1 MTPPRWERFSV
12 EPDVGL
18 RGWARS
24 RGEAFAQVTLGMFA
38 LLVAPEQIRAVEQRE
53 VRAQAATPDR
63 LLAAW
68 IDECVYVH
76 EIEGFVVRA
85 VEMTVCSDTLAH
97 GVLHGEP
104 LDPAR
109 HRLTVGVKGAVPQEA
124 RVEVHDAV
132 HEARIVVRVQPG
144 PVS

>member
-1 MTPPRWERFSV
+1 MTAPGWEHFSV
-12 EPDVGL
+12 EPDVGV

-38 LLVAPEQIRAVEQRE
+38 LLVAPEQIRPAEQRE
-53 VRAQAATPDR
+53 VRAQAATPER

-76 EIEGFVVRA
+76 EIEGFVARA

-109 HRLTVGVKGAVPQEA
+109 HRVSVGVKGAAPQGA
-124 RVEVHDAV
+124 RVDVHDDV

-144 PVS
+144 DVS

>member
-1 MTPPRWERFSV
+1 MTSPGWERFSV

-18 RGWARS
+18 RGWAHS

-38 LLVAPEQIRAVEQRE
+38 LLVAPEQVLAVEQRE
-53 VRAQAATPDR
+53 VRAQAATPER

-109 HRLTVGVKGAVPQEA
+109 HRLTIGVKGAAPEGA
-124 RVEVHDAV
+124 RVAVTDAV
-132 HEARIVVRVQPG
+132 HEASIVVRVQPG
-144 PVS
+144 TVS